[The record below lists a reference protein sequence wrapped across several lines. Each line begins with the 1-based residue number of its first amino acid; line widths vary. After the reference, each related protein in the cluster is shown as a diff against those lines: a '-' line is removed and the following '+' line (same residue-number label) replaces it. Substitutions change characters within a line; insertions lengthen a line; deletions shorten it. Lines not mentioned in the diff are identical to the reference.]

1 MAIVIPGKTECPAC
15 GEVHQENEELI
26 SFPALFPETHKYY
39 YCSDAAFHVSCF
51 NEWEHSEA
59 ALAKYEEYL
68 GFYKNEKPD
77 IPEGMEFSEFE
88 KTNEYKTF
96 IRNVEILLG
105 KE

>member
-15 GEVHQENEELI
+15 GKAHQESDELI
-26 SFPALFPETHKYY
+26 SFPALFHETHKYH
-39 YCSDAAFHVSCF
+39 YCSDGAFHVSCF

-59 ALAKYEEYL
+59 ALAKREEYL
-68 GFYKNEKPD
+68 EFYDNEKPE
-77 IPEGMEFSEFE
+77 IPECMEFSEFE

-96 IRNVEILLG
+96 IRNVEILLS